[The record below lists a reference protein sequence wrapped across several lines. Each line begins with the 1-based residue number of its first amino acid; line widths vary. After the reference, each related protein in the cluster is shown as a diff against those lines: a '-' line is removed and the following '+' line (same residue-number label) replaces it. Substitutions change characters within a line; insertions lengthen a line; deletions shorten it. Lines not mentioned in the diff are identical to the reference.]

1 MAGAEERISKEVYKE
16 DGYIYSLEEDGFI
29 WKSPT
34 KENPRGRKVKI
45 TTERIKEESG
55 FRYYINKEGYLVRRP
70 LGKVESSSPKIKR
83 QPGKKK
89 SGGYDKIDSVK
100 KLVSENKVLFG
111 GIGVVILL
119 LVLCTITLAGQ
130 LGSKNYQY
138 NSLQQGVKNMSQNI
152 SDLRNSNY
160 LLRENLSNFRNNYTN
175 ISNHYKAL
183 FYNVSNPYVETLA
196 ADKNIYLAGYEYN
209 SSYSYEPN
217 WAYYKEGNFWYVY
230 NYSAFNTSFNLP
242 YPGYFVVNLTS
253 TLQNSAEG
261 GSIDVYF
268 TQERPYFNISNGT
281 ATLQVNR
288 YNATYATIL
297 PAQNKNYVIPVLNGT
312 TYMVIHNWNSSGT
325 AITYNIKY
333 VGFYNKIKFT

>member
-1 MAGAEERISKEVYKE
+1 MAEKEERLSGEAYKE
-16 DGYIYSLEEDGFI
+16 DGYVYSLEGDGFV

-34 KENPRGRKVKI
+34 KENPRGRRAKI

-55 FRYYINKEGYLVRRP
+55 FRYYINKEGYLVRRS

-83 QPGKKK
+83 QTGRKK
-89 SGGYDKIDSVK
+89 SGEYDKIYSVK

-119 LVLCTITLAGQ
+119 LVLCIIALAGQ

-160 LLRENLSNFRNNYTN
+160 LLRENLSNFRNNYAN